1 MPCYSTIQTQMIDLQ
16 TIERAANALG
26 MKVSRVNENKLT
38 LTSKSG
44 RASLTLS
51 RNRKEDKFT
60 YNPYLNGTEG
70 DYEAEILTP
79 LVQGYAKET
88 LKAWGR
94 KNGYTLAMGK
104 KPGEY
109 ELVSLKG

>member
-1 MPCYSTIQTQMIDLQ
+1 MPCYSTIQTNMLDLQ
-16 TIERAANALG
+16 TLERAASALG
-26 MKVSRVNENKLT
+26 MKVNRVNENQVT
-38 LTSKSG
+38 LANG
-44 RASLTLS
+44 RASLALS
-51 RNRKEDKFT
+51 RNRKDDKFT
-60 YNPYLNGTEG
+60 YNPYLSAKGN
-70 DYEAEILTP
+70 YEAEILTP